1 MTVAASVL
9 GLFVAALWLA
19 NLVRFSGIKRAMP
32 LLTQDSH
39 DGGSATAPAAVSVVV
54 AAKDE
59 EAGIE
64 ACIRSIA
71 AQDHGA
77 FEVLVADDRSSDRTP
92 EILKGLAAELPVLKP
107 LRIDVLPEGWGGQNH
122 ALRRGVDAAKGEWL
136 CFTDADCVWRSPRM
150 LTIAAREAAA
160 SGADLLSV
168 LPELDSPSTWEQ
180 LAAPLCI
187 AVFML
192 RLRMGEVN
200 DPKKPAAYAN
210 GAFFMIRR
218 ALYEELGGH
227 GRVKGQLNDDIAM
240 AKLVKQRGLKLR
252 LCAGSELYTTRMYG
266 SPAESWRGWTRNF
279 RGTLVR
285 PAEMLK
291 AAATAALLFLAPWAG
306 FSVALSL
313 GSWPAAAAFGLAV
326 LVSHVGAALVYPAF
340 GSRAWASV
348 LYPLAGA
355 FVTAIAVRAALGS
368 TTTWQ
373 GARYGAQGAVTAAP
387 PEGSSSTTPP
397 PP

>member
-1 MTVAASVL
+1 MTLAASLL
-9 GLFVAALWLA
+9 GLLVVALWLA
-19 NLVRFSGIKRAMP
+19 NLIGFSGIKRAMP
-32 LLTQDSH
+32 LLDEGSH
-39 DGGSATAPAAVSVVV
+39 PGPPSATPARVSVVV

-77 FEVLVADDRSSDRTP
+77 FELIVADDRSSDRTP
-92 EILKGLAAELPVLKP
+92 ELLTKLAAELPVLKP

-122 ALRRGVDAAKGEWL
+122 ALTRGVEASGGEWI

-150 LTIAAREAAA
+150 LSIAAREAAA

-168 LPELDSPSTWEQ
+168 LPNLDSPSAWEQ

-192 RLRMGEVN
+192 RLRMGDVN
-200 DPKKPAAYAN
+200 APKKPAAYAN
-210 GAFFMIRR
+210 GAFLLIRR
-218 ALYEELGGH
+218 SVYEELGGH

-252 LCAGSELYTTRMYG
+252 LCANAGLYTTRMYG
-266 SPAESWRGWTRNF
+266 TPAESWRGWTRNF
-279 RGTLVR
+279 RGTLVHR
-285 PAEMLK
+285 AELLK
-291 AAATAALLFLAPWAG
+291 AAATAAALFLAPWAG
-306 FSVALSL
+306 FAVTAAL
-313 GSWPAAAAFGLAV
+313 GGWTAAAAFALAV

-340 GSRAWASV
+340 GSRAAASL

-355 FVTAIAVRAALGS
+355 FVTAVAARAAFGGS
-368 TTTWQ
+368 TVWQ
-373 GARYGAQGAVTAAP
+373 GARYGRQGELTADP
-387 PEGSSSTTPP
+387 PGGSSSTTPP